1 MDNKL
6 MIISAFLGLFLILFF
21 IIMRF
26 SKSKCRKKIEAT
38 YLKYNSYTSNGGRGW
53 VTNYAPVFRY
63 NFNGEEYTNQSLQ
76 LLSKNKIQEFI
87 AGNNY
92 TIIINEK
99 KPSRFIL
106 YKKIEFTEILMLLM
120 GIFFLLVDVLSIMMK

>member
-1 MDNKL
+1 MQL
-6 MIISAFLGLFLILFF
+6 LISVILFF

-26 SKSKCRKKIEAT
+26 SKSKCRRKIEAT

-76 LLSKNKIQEFI
+76 LLSKNEIQEFI
-87 AGNNY
+87 AGNSY

-99 KPSRFIL
+99 KPNKFIL
-106 YKKIEFTEILMLLM
+106 DKNIEFTEILMLLM
-120 GIFFLLVDVLSIMMK
+120 GIFFILTIVLNIIL